1 MSTLFRRLKD
11 MEGNVVLPVTRAEGV
26 YFQDNTT
33 LDKLSFYPIG
43 SIYISVGEESP
54 SSLFGGTWE
63 KIQDKFLIGAG
74 NLYPLL
80 SEGGEATHTLTID
93 EIPTHS
99 HSYKEIDLD
108 ASEGNIFLS
117 GLVGSRVG
125 ERDSTTGEAGSGS
138 PHNNLPPYI
147 AVNIWKRVE

>member
-1 MSTLFRRLKD
+1 MSTLFRCLKD
-11 MEGNVVLPVTRAEGV
+11 LEGNIVLPVTRAEGV

-43 SIYISVGEESP
+43 SIYMSVGEESP

-63 KIQDKFLIGAG
+63 QIQDKFLIGAG
-74 NLYPLL
+74 NLYSLL

-93 EIPTHS
+93 EIPAHS
-99 HSYKEIDLD
+99 HSYKEIDMD
-108 ASEGNIFLS
+108 ASEGNAS
-117 GLVGSRVG
+117 GLIGSRVG